1 MRLPHPDR
9 AVVNMAKLRS
19 YCLNPRHPRG
29 RHKARVFASALG
41 ITRENAGLLRQAL
54 LEAAES
60 AEVTLGDKDDYG
72 QRYVLDCEMA
82 GPAGKATVRSG
93 WIVLHGQDF
102 PQLTSCFVL

>member
-1 MRLPHPDR
+1 
-9 AVVNMAKLRS
+9 MAKLRS

-60 AEVTLGDKDDYG
+60 AEVTLDPTIAIEGRQKK
-72 QRYVLDCEMA
+72 QNTLLAEVL
-82 GPAGKATVRSG
+82 
-93 WIVLHGQDF
+93 
-102 PQLTSCFVL
+102 